1 MAPRPFFSVFTPV
14 YNRRHCLH
22 RVWDSLRAQTDQDFE
37 WIVVDDGSTD
47 GVEVLLAEYSA
58 QAAFPVTVLRQANQ
72 GKHFAWNRAVG
83 LAKGELFVPAD
94 SDDEFVPETLQR
106 FRALWLAIPEACRGS
121 YSGVNVL
128 CRTQQGQLVGD
139 LFPSDLLTSD
149 NLELVYKYRVTGEK
163 WGCLRTDLL
172 RQRLFPEVT
181 GRSNFP
187 AGWVF
192 QWLALRYKNL
202 CVNEVLRV
210 YYVNTGDSITSADPS
225 KKFKGAEIFY
235 IGGQW
240 RLQHTLAYMAR
251 YQTPAKLLHD
261 VVAFWRMAH
270 YAGHPVRQVIADQ
283 GNAYAKALLLLT
295 APIGWAAY
303 LSSRFALR
311 QRR

>member
-1 MAPRPFFSVFTPV
+1 MNTPFFTVFTPV
-14 YNRRHCLH
+14 YNRRHLLH

-47 GVEVLLAEYSA
+47 RVGELLDDYRA
-58 QAAFPVTVLRQANQ
+58 QASFPVTVLTQANQ
-72 GKHFAWNRAVG
+72 GKHFAWNRAIGV
-83 LAKGELFVPAD
+83 AKGELFIPAD
-94 SDDEFVPETLQR
+94 SDDEFVPSALAR
-106 FRALWLAIPEACRGS
+106 FRACWLAIPETCRDG

-128 CRTQQGQLVGD
+128 CRTQHGHLVGD
-139 LFPSDLLTSD
+139 PFPSDLLTSD
-149 NLELVYKYRVTGEK
+149 NLELVYKYRVKGEK

-210 YYVNTGDSITSADPS
+210 YYVDTGDSITHADQS
-225 KKFKGAEIFY
+225 KKFRGAEIFY

-240 RLQHTLAYMAR
+240 RLDHTLSYMVK
-251 YQTPAKLLHD
+251 YQTPAKLLYD
-261 VVAFWRMAH
+261 IVSFWRMAL
-270 YAGHPVRQVIADQ
+270 YTGRSTRQVIAEQD
-283 GNAYAKALLLLT
+283 NSCARTLLGLT
-295 APIGWAAY
+295 APFGWAAY
-303 LSSRFALR
+303 LYSRASLR
-311 QRR
+311 QKR